1 MQLLDYPSL
10 KGCIMTDYV
19 KLKNSGFIPQ
29 RQNGY
34 FCLRVKITGGHVLSQ
49 NLVALSEIAQIY
61 GNGEV
66 HLTSRQNI
74 EIPFI
79 ALANIENVRGMLTK
93 AGLSPITLGP
103 RLRTITACQGIA
115 VCKNGLIN
123 TQQLAKYLFEN
134 LTERNIFPHK
144 FRIGLTGCHNN
155 CLKIEKNDLGLKG
168 GIIPEHRHEHCINC
182 GVCQKNCP
190 TGAIISGSLNLTIDR
205 SKCVNCGSCLN
216 YCPNKCWAGQ
226 SGIIMFFGGRFDN
239 QVQTGHNRF
248 SIITEDKKL
257 LIAVNCCLDFYQKFG
272 YKGERFNQTVARLS
286 WAKFDQ
292 FILEA

>member
-1 MQLLDYPSL
+1 MIDCAEL
-10 KGCIMTDYV
+10 K
-19 KLKNSGFIPQ
+19 KSGFIPQ

-34 FCLRVKITGGHVLSQ
+34 FCLRVKITGGYVVSQ
-49 NLVALSEIAQIY
+49 NLAALSEVAQIY

-79 ALANIENVRGMLTK
+79 ALVNIENVREMLTK

-103 RLRTITACQGIA
+103 SLRNITACQGTA
-115 VCKNGLIN
+115 TCKNGLID
-123 TQQLAKYLFEN
+123 TQQLAKYLSEN
-134 LTERNIFPHK
+134 LTERNVLPYK

-168 GIIPEHRHEHCINC
+168 GFIPEHRHEHCINC
-182 GVCQKNCP
+182 GICQRGCP
-190 TGAIISGSLNLTIDR
+190 TRAIIPGSPSLTIDS

-216 YCPNKCWAGQ
+216 HCPNECWAGQ
-226 SGIIMFFGGRFDN
+226 LGTVIFFGGRFDN
-239 QVQTGHNRF
+239 QVQTSHNCF
-248 SIITEDKKL
+248 PIITEDKKL
-257 LIAVNCCLDFYQKFG
+257 LIAINRCLDFYQKFG
-272 YKGERFNQTVARLS
+272 YKGERFNQTVTRLS